1 MTSPSHPAMTASP
14 ALQAFGLRS
23 PSTAPAGSWKL
34 ARGRAVTLHD
44 ANGAVLRITHG
55 RVWATVDGPHAGPAN
70 NRGDIVLEAGQRLTV
85 PPGRRVVIEPWRT
98 HTASDFRDSSDSSKS
113 GEATATREADAVYF
127 SWDPAPAALPLQ
139 MDAALQGGSRLQC
152 AVVYPLRDFGLAL
165 ALAAR
170 ALGRLAWGVAGLF
183 GSVGELLTAGRGRVQ
198 PCMESNP
205 P

>member
-1 MTSPSHPAMTASP
+1 
-14 ALQAFGLRS
+14 LL
-23 PSTAPAGSWKL
+23 
-34 ARGRAVTLHD
+34 
-44 ANGAVLRITHG
+44 
-55 RVWATVDGPHAGPAN
+55 
-70 NRGDIVLEAGQRLTV
+70 AGQRLTV
-85 PPGRRVVIEPWRT
+85 PPGRRVVIEPWRA
-98 HTASDFRDSSDSSKS
+98 HTTSDFRDSSDSSES
-113 GEATATREADAVYF
+113 GEASATREADAVYF

-139 MDAALQGGSRLQC
+139 MDAALQGGSRLQR

-170 ALGRLAWGVAGLF
+170 ALGRLAWGVAGLL